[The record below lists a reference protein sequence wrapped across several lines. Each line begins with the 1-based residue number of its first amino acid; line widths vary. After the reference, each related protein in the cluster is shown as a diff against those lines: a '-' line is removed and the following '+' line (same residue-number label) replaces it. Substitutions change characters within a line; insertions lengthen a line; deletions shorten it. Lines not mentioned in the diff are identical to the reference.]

1 MGYNVPMFKFAIRHT
16 KKIIVGVIGVTIVVI
31 GFAFF
36 VLPGPGLLIVIIGLA
51 VLASE
56 FMWAKRLLDQAKGHY
71 DKAKNRVFK
80 KSSTT
85 QSPEKDL

>member
-1 MGYNVPMFKFAIRHT
+1 MFKIAVRHT
-16 KKIIVGVIGVTIVVI
+16 KRIIVGVIGATIVII

-56 FMWAKRLLDQAKGHY
+56 FMWAKRLLDQARGHY
-71 DKAKNRVFK
+71 DKAKNKVFK
-80 KSSTT
+80 KSSNT
-85 QSPEKDL
+85 QDSEDNR

>member
-1 MGYNVPMFKFAIRHT
+1 MFKIAVRHT
-16 KKIIVGVIGVTIVVI
+16 KRLVIGVVGVTIVAV

-56 FMWAKRLLDQAKGHY
+56 FVWAKRLLDQAKGHY
-71 DKAKNRVFK
+71 DRAKNKVFK
-80 KSSTT
+80 KSRAD
-85 QSPEKDL
+85 QSPREDS